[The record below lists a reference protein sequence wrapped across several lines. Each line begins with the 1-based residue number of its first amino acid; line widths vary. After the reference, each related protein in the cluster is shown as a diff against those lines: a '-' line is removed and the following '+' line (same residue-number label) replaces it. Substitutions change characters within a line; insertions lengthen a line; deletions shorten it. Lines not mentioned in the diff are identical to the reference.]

1 MTDEAPQA
9 AAAIPDYAA
18 DAKLKTAI
26 GLPET
31 ASANDIIHT
40 LLQLVGSS
48 IQTADEATEAAA
60 ADAEEIVTNRLAPFS
75 ALITDET
82 RPYWREQMLLNRE
95 GATAALS
102 AISAAAKPP
111 AAVPPPVAPAP
122 PVPLANRI
130 DPDPARPLAEVLQ
143 PTAPEARA
151 AAIRNRTAE
160 LRAANPRL
168 SYSDAFI
175 RAEKEI
181 QK

>member
-1 MTDEAPQA
+1 MTEEAPQA

-102 AISAAAKPP
+102 AIAAAKTP
-111 AAVPPPVAPAP
+111 AATPPPVAPAP

-130 DPDPARPLAEVLQ
+130 APDPARPLAEVLE

-168 SYSDAFI
+168 SYSDAFN

-181 QK
+181 PK

>member
-1 MTDEAPQA
+1 MTEKAPQA

-26 GLPET
+26 GLPEAAT
-31 ASANDIIHT
+31 ANDIIHT

-102 AISAAAKPP
+102 AIASAKTP
-111 AAVPPPVAPAP
+111 AAPPPPVAPAP
-122 PVPLANRI
+122 TVPLANRI
-130 DPDPARPLAEVLQ
+130 DPDPARPLAEVLE
-143 PTAPEARA
+143 PTADVSRA

-168 SYSDAFI
+168 SYSDAFN

-181 QK
+181 PK